1 MSTLKV
7 DTIDTSNSSGNITV
21 SRPLSGSGASLTA
34 LNATELT
41 SGTIPIARIA
51 DDAVTNAK
59 MADDAIGVAQLSAT
73 GTASNSTFLRG
84 DNSWAVVD
92 TTNAS
97 NLSTGTL
104 PMARLSG
111 TLPALNGSA
120 VTALNATQLTT
131 GTVPTARLGSG
142 TANNTVHLRG
152 DGTWAAAGGG
162 KVLQHI
168 TERRGMYNQNTTSTT
183 EQDVEYSSGN
193 TWELA
198 ITPAS
203 TSNYLFITGVYGI
216 AFSASNTQNRYN
228 LKPYIKIGSGSY
240 AQMLGNHT
248 TGFYHTQSSQ
258 YGVQAAGLYPFHI
271 KFSPNTT
278 SECKIKLTYKVQHA
292 GYGASITVNPHTG
305 GETWLTVQEIEG

>member
-1 MSTLKV
+1 MASTIKV
-7 DTIDTSNSSGNITV
+7 TNIDTPDSTGNITV
-21 SRPLSGSGASLTA
+21 DRPLAGSGASLTSLPAANLTGTIAAISGANLTA
-34 LNATELT
+34 LNATQLT
-41 SGTIPIARIA
+41 S
-51 DDAVTNAK
+51 
-59 MADDAIGVAQLSAT
+59 
-73 GTASNSTFLRG
+73 
-84 DNSWAVVD
+84 
-92 TTNAS
+92 
-97 NLSTGTL
+97 GTL

-120 VTALNATQLTT
+120 LTALNATQLTT

-183 EQDVEYSSGN
+183 EQNVEYSSGN
-193 TWELA
+193 VWELA

-216 AFSASNTQNRYN
+216 SFNATGTQNRYN

-240 AQMLGNHT
+240 AQMLGNYT
-248 TGFYHTQSSQ
+248 TGNYNNNTVFQHQTT
-258 YGVQAAGLYPFHI
+258 AGLYPFHI

-278 SECKIKLTYKVQHA
+278 SECKIKLTYKVQHS
-292 GYGASITVNPHTG
+292 GYGASITINPHTG

>member
-1 MSTLKV
+1 MPSEMKVNKISPASGTAITLGDSG
-7 DTIDTSNSSGNITV
+7 DTFTIPSGVT
-21 SRPLSGSGASLTA
+21 LSGAGTSLTA
-34 LNATELT
+34 LNATQLT

-51 DDAVTNAK
+51 DDAITNAK

-73 GTASNSTFLRG
+73 GTASNSVFLRG
-84 DNSWAVVD
+84 DNSWA
-92 TTNAS
+92 TAGSTSAS
-97 NLSTGTL
+97 DLTSGTL

-120 VTALNATQLTT
+120 LTALNATQLTS
-131 GTVPTARLGSG
+131 GTLPNARLG
-142 TANNTVHLRG
+142 T
-152 DGTWAAAGGG
+152 G

-183 EQDVEYSSGN
+183 EQNVEYSSGN
-193 TWELA
+193 VWELA

-216 AFSASNTQNRYN
+216 SFNASGTQNRYN

-240 AQMLGNHT
+240 AQMLGNYT
-248 TGFYHTQSSQ
+248 TGNYNNNTVFQHQTT
-258 YGVQAAGLYPFHI
+258 AGLYPFHI

-278 SECKIKLTYKVQHA
+278 SECKIKLTYKVQHS
-292 GYGASITVNPHTG
+292 GYGASITINPHTG